1 MDSSWELALLLS
13 DALMCSTLPL
23 LDCNRDILIAF
34 YEEATRLAAVE
45 AINLHPKKKEQMIVW
60 LGLGSCVK
68 QSH

>member
-45 AINLHPKKKEQMIVW
+45 AINLHPKKKRTDDCLVGTGF
-60 LGLGSCVK
+60 LC
-68 QSH
+68 